1 MDIVNKVRATS
12 LMYDLLAKDYDGRYL
27 GEKFQAENRQVFEW
41 IREGRGGKIGAPR
54 VLDLGA
60 GTGLT
65 LDIGVLDD
73 GDFQDYVAVDPSA
86 GMLEQLRMKYPEVS
100 RVFPRTAEDFL
111 EQNPNEIAEIVV
123 SLFGSPSHMLPETI
137 TALPGRCIE
146 ALVLMHYAEGY
157 FPYFYDETVI
167 PNWSEKSREA
177 ALALLE
183 KYPGRVEH
191 LGTFQVVLIGENYV

>member
-1 MDIVNKVRATS
+1 VDIVNKVRATS

-100 RVFPRTAEDFL
+100 RCFRERQKIFWNRIRTRL
-111 EQNPNEIAEIVV
+111 
-123 SLFGSPSHMLPETI
+123 
-137 TALPGRCIE
+137 R
-146 ALVLMHYAEGY
+146 
-157 FPYFYDETVI
+157 
-167 PNWSEKSREA
+167 K
-177 ALALLE
+177 
-183 KYPGRVEH
+183 
-191 LGTFQVVLIGENYV
+191 

>member
-1 MDIVNKVRATS
+1 
-12 LMYDLLAKDYDGRYL
+12 MYDLLAKEYDGRYL

-86 GMLEQLRMKYPEVS
+86 GIDRKSTRLNSSHVAISYA
-100 RVFPRTAEDFL
+100 VFCVKQKTH
-111 EQNPNEIAEIVV
+111 
-123 SLFGSPSHMLPETI
+123 G
-137 TALPGRCIE
+137 
-146 ALVLMHYAEGY
+146 
-157 FPYFYDETVI
+157 
-167 PNWSEKSREA
+167 KSSAR
-177 ALALLE
+177 
-183 KYPGRVEH
+183 
-191 LGTFQVVLIGENYV
+191 